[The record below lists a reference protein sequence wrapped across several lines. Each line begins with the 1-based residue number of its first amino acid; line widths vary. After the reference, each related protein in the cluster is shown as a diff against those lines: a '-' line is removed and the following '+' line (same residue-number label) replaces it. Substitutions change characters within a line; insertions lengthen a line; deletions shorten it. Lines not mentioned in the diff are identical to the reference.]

1 MLIKLKN
8 YSHLTAM
15 KNLMIGFLI
24 LYSITLT
31 VILLKLDLNP
41 MVIGIDPFGTR
52 VVTTAEDPILK
63 AEKISFMKQFL
74 NHLYNYD
81 ETSFDDR
88 ISHVGDLMAQS
99 LWESKLEDFKSIS
112 DRLKSE
118 PLRQMGS
125 IVDLREFS
133 DSRYEADLEVKI
145 VSRLKESKL
154 KVRVGIDLNQS
165 ARTMT
170 KPYPWEVKTYDENVI
185 N

>member
-1 MLIKLKN
+1 MLRLKN
-8 YSHLTAM
+8 YSHLSAM
-15 KNLMIGFLI
+15 KNLLIGFLV

-31 VILLKLDLNP
+31 FILFRLDLKP

-52 VVTTAEDPILK
+52 IVTSAEDPILK
-63 AEKISFMKQFL
+63 AEKIAFMKQFL

-99 LWESKLEDFKSIS
+99 LWESKLQDFKSIS
-112 DRLKSE
+112 ERLKTE
-118 PLRQMGS
+118 PLRQRGN
-125 IVDLREFS
+125 VTDLREIS
-133 DSRYEADLEVKI
+133 DSRYEADLEIKI
-145 VSRLKESKL
+145 VSRLKESNLKL
-154 KVRVGIDLNQS
+154 RVGIDLNQS
-165 ARTMT
+165 ARTMA